1 MTTMKYKFVGEC
13 RGKSI
18 SHISFDMVNRET
30 KTFYG
35 VAHYIGWLSM
45 DDIGRVVINGTDDA
59 FDKAL
64 ALYER
69 GINMFGAKNGIV
81 VIE

>member
-1 MTTMKYKFVGEC
+1 MTTLKYKFVSEC
-13 RGKSI
+13 CGKSI
-18 SHISFDMVNRET
+18 SHISFDMVDRKT

-35 VAHYIGWLSM
+35 VAHHIGLCM
-45 DDIGRVVINGTDDA
+45 HDIGRVVINGTDDA

-69 GINMFGAKNGIV
+69 GVNMFGASDGIV
-81 VIE
+81 VID